1 MEAKFKKVRFLGLSL
16 TVAPCLLLTLVT
28 PSAWGQEKGWE
39 KEWNET
45 LAAAKKE
52 GKVVVANSPDP
63 VMREIVARFKAR
75 FGITVEHLAGRAT
88 ELAARL
94 RAERHAGVYTV
105 DVFLG
110 GIQTIATILHREKM
124 LDPLKPALILPDV
137 VAPSGWKKGKVWF
150 VDPEEQY
157 VARPFSTITGLLHI
171 NTNAVSAGDLRLARD
186 LLNPKWKGK
195 ISTEDPTL
203 PGSGSNTAARLY
215 LQLGEE
221 FVKKLY
227 IEQKPVVTRERRQ
240 LTDWLARGTYPIAF
254 GAQSS
259 DVEKMQKDG
268 FPVKEIYGF
277 PDLPG
282 ALSGSPWLP
291 TLMNS
296 APHSNAARLFV
307 NWILTREALEIYA
320 RGEGRAT
327 MRTDGDESFLS
338 PEVIPRPGTQ
348 YFDTFDWEWTVTGK
362 EKIRLRMKELLKLR

>member
-16 TVAPCLLLTLVT
+16 TAALCLLLTLVT
-28 PSAWGQEKGWE
+28 PSAWGQDKGWE

-171 NTNAVSAGDLRLARD
+171 NTNAVGAGDLRLARD

-203 PGSGSNTAARLY
+203 AGSGSNTAARLY

-221 FVKKLY
+221 FVKRLY
-227 IEQKPVVTRERRQ
+227 IEQKP
-240 LTDWLARGTYPIAF
+240 
-254 GAQSS
+254 
-259 DVEKMQKDG
+259 
-268 FPVKEIYGF
+268 
-277 PDLPG
+277 
-282 ALSGSPWLP
+282 
-291 TLMNS
+291 
-296 APHSNAARLFV
+296 
-307 NWILTREALEIYA
+307 
-320 RGEGRAT
+320 
-327 MRTDGDESFLS
+327 
-338 PEVIPRPGTQ
+338 
-348 YFDTFDWEWTVTGK
+348 
-362 EKIRLRMKELLKLR
+362 